1 MNGLN
6 FIEDLSAKIR
16 LLLQDSPSAD
26 LEKNLN
32 ALLQSTFSKLALVS
46 REEFDV
52 QSEILHQTRLKLDA
66 LQTLVDDLE
75 KNKQRLSD

>member
-52 QSEILHQTRLKLDA
+52 QSEILRQTRLKLDA
-66 LQTLVDDLE
+66 LQKLVDELE
-75 KNKQRLSD
+75 KNKRRLSD

>member
-6 FIEDLSAKIR
+6 FIEDLSAKIK

-26 LEKNLN
+26 LEKNLH

-52 QSEILHQTRLKLDA
+52 QSELLRQTREKLDA
-66 LQTLVDDLE
+66 LQAIVDSLE
-75 KNKQRLSD
+75 QPRH

>member
-46 REEFDV
+46 REELDV
-52 QSEILHQTRLKLDA
+52 QSEILRQTRLKLDA
-66 LQTLVDDLE
+66 LQTLVDNLE
-75 KNKQRLSD
+75 KNMKRF

>member
-6 FIEDLSAKIR
+6 FIEDLSAKIK

-26 LEKNLN
+26 LEKNLH

-52 QSEILHQTRLKLDA
+52 QSEILRQTRLKLDA
-66 LQTLVDDLE
+66 LQKLVDELE
-75 KNKQRLSD
+75 KNKRRLSD

>member
-1 MNGLN
+1 MSGLN

-16 LLLQDSPSAD
+16 LLLQDSPSTD

-52 QSEILHQTRLKLDA
+52 QSEILRQTRLKLDA

>member
-52 QSEILHQTRLKLDA
+52 QSEILRQTRLKLDA
-66 LQTLVDDLE
+66 LQKLVDELE

>member
-16 LLLQDSPSAD
+16 LLLQDSPSTD
-26 LEKNLN
+26 LEKNLH

-52 QSEILHQTRLKLDA
+52 QLEILRQTRAKLDA
-66 LQTLVDDLE
+66 LQTLVDELE
-75 KNKQRLSD
+75 KQRHSS

>member
-1 MNGLN
+1 MIELN
-6 FIEDLSAKIR
+6 LIEDLSAKIK
-16 LLLQDSPSAD
+16 LLLKDSPSGD

-32 ALLQSTFSKLALVS
+32 ALLQSAFSKLALVS

-52 QSEILHQTRLKLDA
+52 QSEILRQTRAKLDV

-75 KNKQRLSD
+75 KQNRSS